1 MHDKR
6 FCSPHVYCKHKCWL
20 EGDCENRLLES
31 EKTNSARVPRPWLRP
46 PFWHPPLANCHAL
59 SELCLGVDE
68 LKRKMV
74 GQWVKSID
82 GIGIV
87 PVWVTSKE
95 PNKRKQ
101 NQTPKN
107 PTQFKNSSKETQKT
121 TWQKHIMHTQ
131 RTKQEKVFIL
141 SRLHLRRSTSARVLT
156 AGHAMLRAMK
166 EIYPLNPDPLG
177 LRAFGI
183 FE

>member
-1 MHDKR
+1 M
-6 FCSPHVYCKHKCWL
+6 
-20 EGDCENRLLES
+20 
-31 EKTNSARVPRPWLRP
+31 
-46 PFWHPPLANCHAL
+46 
-59 SELCLGVDE
+59 
-68 LKRKMV
+68 
-74 GQWVKSID
+74 GQWVKSIN

-107 PTQFKNSSKETQKT
+107 PTQFKNSSKETQKK
-121 TWQKHIMHTQ
+121 TWKKHIMHTQ
-131 RTKQEKVFIL
+131 RTKQEKIFIL
-141 SRLHLRRSTSARVLT
+141 SRLHFRRSTSARVLT

-177 LRAFGI
+177 LRAFWNFRVKTDQRNGRQHAHI
-183 FE
+183 NYLSPQLPRSCRSVGTPAQAFS